1 MKQHNAFT
9 NNPWWEKHFDLETLK
24 TESPHN
30 FIEGPTQP
38 LFIFGLTYLLR
49 MLHLLLSQKHCSIP
63 PSDGAKNLVESGNI
77 MYKHHMVT
85 WTLSFGVRTK
95 QPASLA
101 TANRRSTAA
110 STSNPAWPEKSE
122 ITKPMLKRCKCRH
135 NMTYHFPRMVLEV
148 LARSAITAKLLLGS
162 CRGSQTSTPCVQV
175 HGMDAHGTCS
185 SSLENM
191 HMDS

>member
-1 MKQHNAFT
+1 MRYV
-9 NNPWWEKHFDLETLK
+9 DLETLK

-49 MLHLLLSQKHCSIP
+49 MLHLLLSQRHFGIP
-63 PSDGAKNLVESGNI
+63 PSDGAKILVESGNI
-77 MYKHHMVT
+77 MYKRYKHHMVT

-110 STSNPAWPEKSE
+110 STSNPA
-122 ITKPMLKRCKCRH
+122 
-135 NMTYHFPRMVLEV
+135 
-148 LARSAITAKLLLGS
+148 
-162 CRGSQTSTPCVQV
+162 
-175 HGMDAHGTCS
+175 
-185 SSLENM
+185 
-191 HMDS
+191 